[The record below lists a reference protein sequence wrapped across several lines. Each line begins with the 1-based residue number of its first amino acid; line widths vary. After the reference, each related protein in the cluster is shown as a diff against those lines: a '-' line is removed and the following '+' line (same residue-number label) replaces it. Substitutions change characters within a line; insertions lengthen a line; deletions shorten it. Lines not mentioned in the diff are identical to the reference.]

1 MMKRIRK
8 GLTLLE
14 LVIAMALASIVVAG
28 ATVIFF
34 SLDKMSKAEIKSFT
48 ETSDVKKLITV
59 VDGIIS
65 DPKNS
70 SFVIETSNSP
80 QTLLF
85 TITENNGVEYEYSF
99 VENSLTKTNVSTSAS
114 EDLFTTDY
122 DVTITIHEEATHLY
136 KFTFHYG
143 NDLGSTMYLV
153 KEINA

>member
-1 MMKRIRK
+1 
-8 GLTLLE
+8 
-14 LVIAMALASIVVAG
+14 MALASIVVAG

-59 VDGIIS
+59 IDGIIS

-70 SFVIETSNSP
+70 SLVVETSSSP

-85 TITENNGVEYEYSF
+85 TITENSGVIYSYSF
-99 VENSLTKTNVSTSAS
+99 IENTNTLLKTNVSTSAS
-114 EDLFTTDY
+114 EDLFKTDY
-122 DVTITIHEEATHLY
+122 DVSISIHEEDTHLY

-143 NDLGSTMYLV
+143 NELGSTMYLV